1 MLTGYR
7 PAYLFILCVRGGRGE
22 NRQTHDFDKKIRI
35 SAKALA
41 MLSVLVQF
49 PVAREWGQKYPLSE
63 ILDLPLLCCRQQ
75 LS

>member
-1 MLTGYR
+1 VKIGKLMILT
-7 PAYLFILCVRGGRGE
+7 
-22 NRQTHDFDKKIRI
+22 KKYVFQQ
-35 SAKALA
+35 KALA